1 MVSIGTTWDRTVDF
15 VRGHM
20 AQVASIALLT
30 QFLPTVATGSLA
42 RLRETAGGAL
52 SLGLGLLTLVTSLIA
67 LWGSLYLVA
76 YAAQQTGRESAA
88 NARGIAN
95 RRFLPVLGVSL
106 ALLVVMAVLAIPAIG
121 LAYAGGF
128 NFAAIAA
135 GTRPTPDQLGSLG
148 WALLYM
154 VVAGLFVLWAIARL
168 LPVNAVIAME
178 RRGLGAI
185 GRAFALTRGMGL
197 KLVGLVILYAIIAG
211 VAVSAAQFV
220 VGAVF
225 AIVTSG
231 GSGVTV
237 GDVAG
242 AIATGAI
249 SALLAL
255 YQAAFIGKLYRGIVG
270 DQDDVAV
277 FA

>member
-42 RLRETAGGAL
+42 RLRETAGGAS

-67 LWGSLYLVA
+67 LWGSLYLIA

-106 ALLVVMAVLAIPAIG
+106 ALLVAMAVLTIPAIG
-121 LAYAGGF
+121 LAYASGF
-128 NFAAIAA
+128 DFAAIAV

-211 VAVSAAQFV
+211 VAVSAAKFV